1 MGINNLLIASVF
13 ATGISSI
20 AVQIITVREFL
31 TQFSGNEIT
40 ISLVLFCWL
49 MIGGL
54 GSLVSK
60 IFPKRSASLYSVI
73 AMLTAIFPLI
83 HITAIR
89 VLRDIAFIH
98 GESPGFYPIFLFV
111 LTLSAPYA
119 FLIGFIL
126 PHALAVIRERE
137 RQFTAGEL
145 YVTDNMG
152 DIAGGALCSFVLIY
166 YLSPFK
172 IVALSSFLLIGISL
186 LLLFRLRRY
195 VTLIMTLVVAVVFFA
210 LAFSKG
216 FEWSTLS
223 YQYGPN
229 VETYRESPYGRIV
242 LTRERGEYT
251 LWESG
256 NPVFSTFNIAAAEE
270 KVHYPLCQLQRVED
284 VLLIS
289 GGMGETFTE
298 IMKHRPRHV
307 DYVELDPALIE
318 VAAQSGLLGSQGD
331 ISLIPADGREH
342 IAHTERRYSAII
354 VDLPEPD
361 TFQVNRFYTKEFFEG
376 AKEKMVRG
384 GVLSFSLIANPN
396 YLSDVRVKKL
406 SSIFNTV
413 KQCFG
418 NVLLIP
424 GEEIY
429 FLARDGELTADIPS
443 ALKKRNIATTY
454 VEGFYYGNVT
464 GERIKFINE
473 SVDSAEAINTDFRPR
488 IMNIMFEE
496 WFRKYGTSPHWF
508 MAGLLG
514 VVIGYLILIKREE
527 YVLFSTGFAAMG
539 VEMLV
544 LFSFQV
550 IYGYVYL
557 KVGAIITAFLLGLLP
572 GAILGNRLKKRGK
585 GMLIRAEIGMIVLLL
600 AYLTWATFFQSAMPE
615 SVFLLYGFAFS
626 LLCGLQF
633 PVAAEMIGEEQSPAA
648 GLFAADLV
656 GAGAGTLAIGTL
668 LIPLFGIQAAVV
680 ALILIK
686 TISTLVILKG

>member
-60 IFPKRSASLYSVI
+60 FFPKRSASLYSVI
-73 AMLTAIFPLI
+73 ALFTAIFPLI
-83 HITAIR
+83 QITAIR
-89 VLRDIAFIH
+89 VFRDIVFIH
-98 GESPGFYPIFLFV
+98 GESPGFYPILLFV

-126 PHALAVIRERE
+126 PYSLAVMRERE
-137 RQFTAGEL
+137 GKFTAGEL

-166 YLSPFK
+166 YLSPLK

-186 LLLFRLRRY
+186 FLLLRLRRY
-195 VTLIMTLVVAVVFFA
+195 VTSMVAFVLVVLFFA

-223 YQYGPN
+223 HQYGPN
-229 VETYRESPYGRIV
+229 MKSYYESPYGRIV

-256 NPVFSTFNIAAAEE
+256 NPVFSAFNVVAAEE
-270 KVHYPLCQLQRVED
+270 KIHYPLCQLERVED

-289 GGMGETFTE
+289 GGMGETFAE
-298 IMKHRPRHV
+298 IMKHGPRHV
-307 DYVELDPALIE
+307 DYVELDPTLIR
-318 VAAQSGLLGSQGD
+318 VATQSGLLSSQGE
-331 ISLIPADGREH
+331 ITLIPADGRKH
-342 IAHTERRYSAII
+342 ITHTEKRYSAII

-361 TFQVNRFYTKEFFEG
+361 TFQVNRFYTKEFFES
-376 AKEKMVRG
+376 AKKRLVQG

-413 KQCFG
+413 QQCFR

-429 FLARDGELTADIPS
+429 FLARDGELSADIPS
-443 ALKKRNIATTY
+443 ALKKRNITTTY
-454 VEGFYYGNVT
+454 VDGFYYGNVT

-488 IMNIMFEE
+488 IMTIMFEE

-514 VVIGYLILIKREE
+514 VLILYLIFIKREE

-585 GMLIRAEIGMIVLLL
+585 GMLIRAETGMIVLLL
-600 AYLTWATFFQSAMPE
+600 AYLAWATFFQSAMPE

-668 LIPLFGIQAAVV
+668 VIPLFGIQAAVIE
-680 ALILIK
+680 LILVK
-686 TISTLVILKG
+686 VISSVFIFRA